1 MSKKWAVNNT
11 VTKNIQDLIEYD
23 SNPRE
28 HAPEQIQQVAES
40 IKEFGWTMPILIDE
54 TNEIIAGH
62 GRLLAGKQLGIQ
74 KVPCIIAKG
83 WSEKQKKAYCI
94 ADNKLTE
101 NSTWS
106 KDLLKLNLTDL
117 YDQEFDLE
125 LTGFS
130 EDELSG
136 LLPDLNIVDGLTDE
150 DDVPE
155 VSEEP
160 ITKLGN
166 IWLCGEHRVMCGDSL
181 EEDTY
186 NLLMNNKTANISF
199 TSPPYNADSLN
210 IKGNERTDK
219 KYNDFDD
226 NMTTNEYDNFINT
239 NLSYLLK
246 YSEEVFYNI
255 GLVQNNKKS
264 IFTLI
269 NNFNDSFKDII
280 YWKKSN
286 VAPHITKGVINNQ
299 VEFIITFGDG
309 KRKFKNAQFSQGSY
323 YNVIEGNSAQGNKL
337 SKIHKATFPVY
348 LPENIVKNFV
358 ARNALVLDCFG
369 GTGTTLIA
377 CQKTNR
383 ICYMIE
389 LDNTYVDVIVKRWQN
404 YTGKEAV
411 LESDGTKFNDLLK

>member
-1 MSKKWAVNNT
+1 MSEQWAVHNT
-11 VTKNIQDLIEYD
+11 VIKNINDLIEYD

-28 HAPEQIQQVAES
+28 HTPEQVEQVANS

-62 GRLLAGKQLGIQ
+62 GRLMAGKQLGI
-74 KVPCIIAKG
+74 KEVPCIIAKG
-83 WSEKQKKAYCI
+83 WSEEQKKAYCI

-106 KDLLKLNLTDL
+106 KDFLKLNLTNL
-117 YDQEFDLE
+117 YDNEFDLK

-130 EDELSG
+130 DDELSK
-136 LLPDLNIVDGLTDE
+136 LLPDFNIDEGLTDE
-150 DDVPE
+150 DDVPTPP
-155 VSEEP
+155 EEP
-160 ITKLGN
+160 VTKLGN
-166 IWLCGEHRVMCGDSL
+166 IWICGEHRVMCGDSL

-286 VAPHITKGVINNQ
+286 VAPHITKGVINNK

-323 YNVIEGNSAQGNKL
+323 YNVIEGNSAQGNEF

-358 ARNALVLDCFG
+358 ARNGLVLDCFG

-389 LDNTYVDVIVKRWQN
+389 YDNTYVDVIVKRWQN
-404 YTGKEAV
+404 YTGQEAT